1 MTHPKR
7 LALVVATACFLIII
21 VIIIEDFAPT
31 NVVGAYGYVLPILLV
46 DILRNRT
53 LMLATVLACFIATYA
68 GLLQPTKS
76 GRFQ

>member
-1 MTHPKR
+1 MTHPNR
-7 LALVVATACFLIII
+7 LLLAVVIACFLII
-21 VIIIEDFAPT
+21 VIIDDFVLV

-46 DILRNRT
+46 AIFRNRT
-53 LMLATVLACFIATYA
+53 LMLATVLVCVIATYA

>member
-7 LALVVATACFLIII
+7 LAFAVATACFLII
-21 VIIIEDFAPT
+21 VIIEDFAPT
-31 NVVGAYGYVLPILLV
+31 NVVGTYGYVLPILLV